1 MGGAPPGFF
10 HAFRLPHGGEVLEE
24 EGVLA
29 DVIDSSTG
37 AILAGC
43 ALDRRRRRI
52 STRPPDRGDGM
63 SAVFAGPPADSPMWV
78 RRKSRYRMATD
89 VTGDGDVS
97 VAPVAP
103 MFPS

>member
-1 MGGAPPGFF
+1 
-10 HAFRLPHGGEVLEE
+10 
-24 EGVLA
+24 
-29 DVIDSSTG
+29 
-37 AILAGC
+37 
-43 ALDRRRRRI
+43 
-52 STRPPDRGDGM
+52 M